1 MNINEIKE
9 KIIQNVDYLQYS
21 SSYTSGLADKPYVAK
36 KLIQLRETINELSD
50 IQLILPEIA
59 EIKKTSL
66 FSSFKDED
74 YFTSNENLILDSNI
88 YKIRTGLSFLL
99 RYKLQIETPEHGLYL
114 KLPEIIN
121 FDDLAKVAN
130 DLKKAIEMPIV
141 DQNDGGYVQI
151 KSAESGSIWLI
162 ISVGTFSGVN
172 LVAAICWASAV
183 IRKKKAEAKIY
194 EEHAKTLEL
203 KNEVLESIL
212 DAQKQQYKNI
222 LQAEAEQIANNH
234 FNNQSPEVIERLKL
248 SLTTVSELIDRGAQI
263 LPSSDKELTKS
274 FPNYSNLDLIES
286 AIKKIASN

>member
-21 SSYTSGLADKPYVAK
+21 SSYTSGLGDKPYVAK
-36 KLIQLRETINELSD
+36 KLIQLREAINELSD

-74 YFTSNENLILDSNI
+74 YFTSNENSILDSSI
-88 YKIRTGLSFLL
+88 YRIRTGLSFLL

-121 FDDLAKVAN
+121 FDDLARVAN

-172 LVAAICWASAV
+172 LVGAICWASAV

-212 DAQKQQYKNI
+212 AAQKQQYKNI